1 MYSKNDPQHIL
12 ARFASCYGVVLLLL
26 LTTINAVRGE
36 IRVANVFGDQM
47 VLPRD
52 VSVPVWGWAEA
63 GESIAV
69 IFDEQR
75 KSTIADSQGKWSL
88 ALNPLSASI
97 KSRSLKITGSK
108 STSAVEFNDVLV
120 GEVWLASGQSNMAT
134 GAGPEAAAAD
144 TPLVRFAAV
153 ESFYPGA
160 PAADLKSRC
169 RWRNGGM
176 ESAPSCSGTALWFA
190 RRLQAELGVPVGVV
204 ISAVGGSRAE
214 HWTRREILE
223 KTVGPDAYVAKILD
237 QAKKAQ
243 AKPAPPES
251 VGKFPGHIVGTQ
263 EWIDGRLGGRYN
275 GMIAPLAP
283 FPFRGVA
290 WYQGEDNAGDF
301 AAYAA
306 LLPAMI
312 ADWRTLWNRELP
324 FLIVQLPAYNHQRQ
338 PDGTTWAAMREVQAQ
353 IARKVPGCGLAVT
366 LDNVDPDQL
375 HPKNKRTVGE
385 RLAAVALRQVYG
397 RDAIPTVPRFDSMTI
412 TGGTIRLRF
421 RDVGDGLIS
430 RTGDQ
435 LKGFAV
441 AGSDQRFIAAEA
453 RLEGNE
459 VIVSSEDVQT
469 PLAVRYAW
477 VNAPLV
483 SLYDRA
489 GTPLAPFRTDDWKP

>member
-1 MYSKNDPQHIL
+1 MRTQFSFG
-12 ARFASCYGVVLLLL
+12 FALFAMVLFV
-26 LTTINAVRGE
+26 AAARGE
-36 IRVANVFGDQM
+36 VRVAHVFGDQM

-52 VSVPVWGWAEA
+52 VPVPVWGWAEA
-63 GESIAV
+63 GESVAAE
-69 IFDEQR
+69 FGEQR
-75 KSTIADSQGKWSL
+75 KSTTADGEGKWSL
-88 ALNPLSASI
+88 EFAPLSASAE
-97 KSRSLKITGSK
+97 SCELKIAGSK
-108 STSAVEFNDVLV
+108 SAAPVVFRDVLV

-169 RWRNGGM
+169 RWRNGGT
-176 ESAPSCSGTALWFA
+176 ESASSCSGTGLWFA
-190 RRLQAELGVPVGVV
+190 RRLQGELGVPVGVI

-223 KTVGPDAYVAKILD
+223 KTVGPDAYLAKILAE
-237 QAKKAQ
+237 AKKAQ
-243 AKPAPPES
+243 AKPASPDS
-251 VGKFPGHIVGTQ
+251 VGKFPGHIVGTR
-263 EWIDGRLGGRYN
+263 EWIDGRLGGRFN

-283 FPFRGVA
+283 FPFCGVV

-312 ADWRTLWNRELP
+312 ADWRTWWDRELP

-353 IARKVPGCGLAVT
+353 IARKVPGCDLAVT

-375 HPKNKRTVGE
+375 HPRNKRTVGE

-397 RDAIPTVPRFDSMTI
+397 RDAIPTVPSFDSMTI

-421 RDVGDGLIS
+421 RNVGDGLVS

-453 RLEGNE
+453 RFEGNE
-459 VIVSSEDVQT
+459 VIVSSKDVQT

-477 VNAPLV
+477 VNAPAV
-483 SLYDRA
+483 SLYDQS

>member
-1 MYSKNDPQHIL
+1 ML
-12 ARFASCYGVVLLLL
+12 ARIASWCGVILLLL
-26 LTTINAVRGE
+26 LTTIDAAYGE
-36 IRVANVFGDQM
+36 VRVAHLFGDQM

-52 VSVPVWGWAEA
+52 ASVPVWGWAEA
-63 GESIAV
+63 GESITV
-69 IFDEQR
+69 EFDEQR
-75 KSTIADSQGKWSL
+75 KSTTADAQGKWMLTL
-88 ALNPLSASI
+88 APLSASAT
-97 KSRSLKITGSK
+97 SRDLKITGSK
-108 STSAVEFNDVLV
+108 SAAPVVFRDVLV

-134 GAGPEAAAAD
+134 GAGPAAAEAD

-160 PAADLKSRC
+160 PAPDLKSRC
-169 RWRNGGM
+169 RWRNG
-176 ESAPSCSGTALWFA
+176 SAATAPSCSGTALWFA
-190 RRLQAELGVPVGVV
+190 RRLQAELGIPVGVV
-204 ISAVGGSRAE
+204 VSAVGGSRAE

-223 KTVGPDAYVAKILD
+223 KTAGPDAYVAKILD

-243 AKPAPPES
+243 TKPASSES

-263 EWIDGRLGGRYN
+263 EWIDGRLGGRFN

-283 FPFRGVA
+283 FPFRGVL

-324 FLIVQLPAYNHQRQ
+324 FLIVQLPAYSYQRQ

-375 HPKNKRTVGE
+375 HPKNKRTVGD

-397 RDAIPTVPRFDSMTI
+397 RDAIPVAPSYDSMTI
-412 TGGTIRLRF
+412 AGGTIRLRF
-421 RDVGDGLIS
+421 RNVGEGLVS
-430 RTGDQ
+430 RSGDQ
-435 LKGFAV
+435 LKGFSV
-441 AGSDQRFIAAEA
+441 AGSDRRFIAAEA

-459 VIVSSEDVQT
+459 VIVSSEDVSE
-469 PLAVRYAW
+469 PVAVRYAW
-477 VNAPLV
+477 VNAPTV
-483 SLYDRA
+483 SLYDRT
-489 GTPLAPFRTDDWKP
+489 GMPVAPFRTDDWKP